1 MIVSKVE
8 KRSFFGRLSVSMK
21 QQNELDP
28 YLTSFYPVYS
38 LVSNMT
44 NPNIDYGQKS
54 PEIISFMVNIDFI
67 PEGES
72 DMAQVNNSEMIVI
85 TK

>member
-1 MIVSKVE
+1 M
-8 KRSFFGRLSVSMK
+8 R

-28 YLTSFYPVYS
+28 YLTSFYPVFS

-44 NPNIDYGQKS
+44 SPNLDHGSTLPEMISFMANIDY
-54 PEIISFMVNIDFI
+54 V

-72 DMAQVNNSEMIVI
+72 DM
-85 TK
+85 TKVLVVLAFDYKSCQPIF

>member
-1 MIVSKVE
+1 
-8 KRSFFGRLSVSMK
+8 MK

-28 YLTSFYPVYS
+28 YLTSFYPVFS

-44 NPNIDYGQKS
+44 SPNLEQETS
-54 PEIISFMVNIDFI
+54 FPEIISFMANIDYI

-72 DMAQVNNSEMIVI
+72 DM
-85 TK
+85 TKVSFKVLKKRDYPNFALG